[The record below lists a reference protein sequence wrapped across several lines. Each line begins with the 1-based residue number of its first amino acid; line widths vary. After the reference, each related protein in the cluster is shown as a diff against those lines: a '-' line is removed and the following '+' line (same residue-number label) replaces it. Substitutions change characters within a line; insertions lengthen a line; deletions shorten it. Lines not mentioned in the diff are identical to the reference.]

1 MGCTVWAVLAIDFG
15 DSYSSSIQKT
25 IAVAFALFG
34 ITTMIGLGF
43 GFWPRRLL
51 LIYSILLEQG
61 GGNMGRFSVQ
71 SGGLLEPGGAIG
83 GGISGEA
90 AR

>member
-1 MGCTVWAVLAIDFG
+1 MGCTVWAVLAIYFG

-43 GFWPRRLL
+43 GLWVLAKVLVISLL
-51 LIYSILLEQG
+51 NSVFG
-61 GGNMGRFSVQ
+61 G
-71 SGGLLEPGGAIG
+71 SGLVV
-83 GGISGEA
+83 SY
-90 AR
+90 